1 MFGKITIG
9 KADTEMVA
17 NAATPYWFNQ
27 IFKEDFFVKSQEIQD
42 GNDGLAVDLFSK
54 AGFIMAKQAEK
65 ADMRKLNE
73 DSFIEWLSEFEP
85 MDMALAAAD
94 IAQLYT
100 GQTKGTAKA
109 KN

>member
-9 KADTEMVA
+9 KTDTEMVA

-27 IFKEDFFVKSQEIQD
+27 IFKEDFFVKSQSVQD
-42 GNDGLAVDLFSK
+42 GNEGLAVDLFSK
-54 AGFIMAKQAEK
+54 VGYIMMKQVEK
-65 ADMRKLNE
+65 ADMRKLNN
-73 DSFIEWLSEFEP
+73 DTFIEWLSEFEP